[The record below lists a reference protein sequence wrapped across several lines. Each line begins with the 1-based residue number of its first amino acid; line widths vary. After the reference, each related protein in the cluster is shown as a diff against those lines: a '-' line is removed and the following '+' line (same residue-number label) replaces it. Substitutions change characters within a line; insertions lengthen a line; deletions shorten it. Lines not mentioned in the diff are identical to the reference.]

1 MLNSLISAFQMYSRI
16 PMPQIPW
23 EERSRRYAL
32 CFFPLIGLVIGGM
45 LFGWYWLCAKLSL
58 PSVIFAVAAI
68 CIPVVVTGGIHFDGF
83 CDVEDAKASFAEKSR
98 KLEIMSDPHVGSFA
112 VIHLA
117 LYLLVQTGFMASIS
131 DFRSIVLT
139 ACTYIVSRT
148 LSGLAAVT
156 FRCAKKD
163 GTLQSFV
170 RPAHRRITIVVL
182 ICILLTTSVGML
194 VVSPISAIAALLIA
208 GCVFLRYR
216 IFAYRTFGGITGD
229 TAGWF
234 LQKCEI
240 WMLMGI
246 VITRILEVR
255 G

>member
-1 MLNSLISAFQMYSRI
+1 MLYSLIAVFQMYSRI

-32 CFFPLIGLVIGGM
+32 CFFPLVGAVIGGM
-45 LFGWYWLCAKLSL
+45 LCGWYWVCEVLSL
-58 PSVIFAVAAI
+58 PSAVFSVIAV
-68 CIPVVVTGGIHFDGF
+68 CIPVLVTGGIHLDGF
-83 CDVEDAKASFAEKSR
+83 CDVEDARASFAEKTR
-98 KLEIMSDPHVGSFA
+98 KLEIMSDPHIGSFA

-117 LYLLVQTGFMASIS
+117 LYVLVQAGFMASI
-131 DFRSIVLT
+131 RSFQGVLLT

-156 FRCAKKD
+156 FRCAKKE

-170 RPAHRRITIVVL
+170 RPAHRRITIAVL
-182 ICILLTTSVGML
+182 ACVFAISASGML
-194 VVSPISAIAALLIA
+194 AISPFSAIVSLAAA
-208 GCVFLRYR
+208 GVVFACYR
-216 IFAYRTFGGITGD
+216 VYAYKTFGGITGD

-234 LQKCEI
+234 LQKCEL
-240 WMLMGI
+240 WMLIGI
-246 VITRILEVR
+246 VIARIQEAR